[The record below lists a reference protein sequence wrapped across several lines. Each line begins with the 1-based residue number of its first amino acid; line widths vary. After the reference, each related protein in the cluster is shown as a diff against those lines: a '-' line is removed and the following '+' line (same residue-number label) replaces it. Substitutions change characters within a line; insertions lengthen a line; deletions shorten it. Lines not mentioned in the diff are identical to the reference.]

1 MRWKAGA
8 VNGAGW
14 PGSGGV
20 GVGIRW
26 KREGDGEG
34 EGELRERVECGCD
47 AVSGEGRRVVW
58 QASGTER
65 QVRQRRRWRF
75 DRL

>member
-1 MRWKAGA
+1 MKA
-8 VNGAGW
+8 AGW
-14 PGSGGV
+14 PGSDGV

-26 KREGDGEG
+26 RREGEGEG
-34 EGELRERVECGCD
+34 EGELRERVECGCEG
-47 AVSGEGRRVVW
+47 VSVQGRRVVW

-65 QVRQRRRWRF
+65 QVRQRRRWRL